1 MKISLVTKDEKII
14 LIADNYILK
23 NGEKGELGSILHIV
37 NYNMD
42 VELEKEYKDKNN
54 KYIVDEIIKPGE
66 ILVINETEEEFVRLR

>member
-23 NGEKGELGSILHIV
+23 NGEKGEIGSILNIV

-42 VELEKEYKDKNN
+42 VEIEKEYKDKNN
-54 KYIVDEIIKPGE
+54 KYIVDEIIKPDE
-66 ILVINETEEEFVRLR
+66 ILVIKANEEEHVRLR